1 MTTFQLFLLQ
11 LNVVV
16 MCLIFIPLCADGK
29 LDSDR
34 PVAVKWRITPAL
46 KQKLM
51 WWHSWHDTTVK
62 SILKNCFIVLEMDPL
77 VLVTIILATTI
88 LLAFYITKIF
98 KSKAADTET
107 QESLE
112 DVSEAGDDKTE
123 NITSAS
129 LKTKKKSQDKKQ
141 KEKGF
146 VFQHP
151 WLLSTLKGHS
161 GRVLGRSWWS
171 YNEQI

>member
-1 MTTFQLFLLQ
+1 
-11 LNVVV
+11 
-16 MCLIFIPLCADGK
+16 
-29 LDSDR
+29 
-34 PVAVKWRITPAL
+34 
-46 KQKLM
+46 
-51 WWHSWHDTTVK
+51 
-62 SILKNCFIVLEMDPL
+62 MDPL

-123 NITSAS
+123 DITSAS

-161 GRVLGRSWWS
+161 GRVLGRS
-171 YNEQI
+171 

>member
-1 MTTFQLFLLQ
+1 
-11 LNVVV
+11 
-16 MCLIFIPLCADGK
+16 
-29 LDSDR
+29 
-34 PVAVKWRITPAL
+34 
-46 KQKLM
+46 
-51 WWHSWHDTTVK
+51 
-62 SILKNCFIVLEMDPL
+62 MDPL

-161 GRVLGRSWWS
+161 GRVLGRS
-171 YNEQI
+171 